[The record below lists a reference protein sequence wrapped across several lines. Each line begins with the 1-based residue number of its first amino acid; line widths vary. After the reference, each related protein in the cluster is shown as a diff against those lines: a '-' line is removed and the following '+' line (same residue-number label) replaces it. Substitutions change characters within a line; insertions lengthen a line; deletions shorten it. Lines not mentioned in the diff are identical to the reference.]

1 MKESNWLVTILK
13 IVGFIVS
20 LILIIWGHT
29 HVGYLYLGVELIGH
43 AGLLVLLWLYNR
55 KYV

>member
-29 HVGYLYLGVELIGH
+29 HVGYLYLGVELIGL